1 MIQLMDLFFYLIP
14 LRLHIYISI
23 SISIYIDIDIYITT
37 VFIFRTFLCAY
48 VSNAFSNWEK
58 NKESTVKVVA
68 VAKERSVRSEG
79 WFQSRPDL
87 MNIWKEAI
95 NKSLSDYWCRPFSVR
110 SLTALPES
118 LITTEKCLNIWIY
131 TPNML
136 WLIHVI
142 DSTLLNINGY

>member
-1 MIQLMDLFFYLIP
+1 MIQLMDLFFFYLIP
-14 LRLHIYISI
+14 LRLHIYI

-79 WFQSRPDL
+79 
-87 MNIWKEAI
+87 
-95 NKSLSDYWCRPFSVR
+95 
-110 SLTALPES
+110 
-118 LITTEKCLNIWIY
+118 
-131 TPNML
+131 
-136 WLIHVI
+136 
-142 DSTLLNINGY
+142 